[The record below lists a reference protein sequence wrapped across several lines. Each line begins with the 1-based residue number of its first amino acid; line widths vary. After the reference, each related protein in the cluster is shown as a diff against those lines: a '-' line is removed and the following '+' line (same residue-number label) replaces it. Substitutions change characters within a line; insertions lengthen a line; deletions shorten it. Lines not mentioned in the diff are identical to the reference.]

1 MKWLALTATAA
12 LLAACSAAGA
22 SSSVK
27 LGGPLG
33 TMQLQGTV
41 GICGTQITGLKYV
54 LGWELLRNTDSR
66 PVTIT
71 SVKLTHAHNLSL
83 EQARVATIPKGPN
96 LLVGTWHGFH
106 PNFRSSPRIAKEM
119 NTSKPAVRATVPPFS
134 QHGDRENLVLYLQAA
149 PPNGG
154 YSGPVS
160 VTYKDAN
167 GNDHLWIG
175 GSAMSFRPGKACT

>member
-1 MKWLALTATAA
+1 VKWLALTATAA
-12 LLAACSAAGA
+12 LLAACSAGA
-22 SSSVK
+22 SSSVR

-33 TMQLQGTV
+33 TMQSQGTV
-41 GICGTQITGLKYV
+41 GICGSQITGPKYI
-54 LGWELLRNTDSR
+54 LGWELLQNNDSR

-71 SVKLTHAHNLSL
+71 SIELTHAHNLSL
-83 EQARVATIPKGPN
+83 KGARVATIHKGPN

-106 PNFRSSPRIAKEM
+106 PNFRTSPRIAEEM
-119 NTSKPAVRATVPPFS
+119 STSKPAVGATVPPLS
-134 QHGDRENLVLYLQAA
+134 QRGDKENLVLYLQAA

-160 VTYKDAN
+160 VTYKDAD
-167 GNDHLWIG
+167 GHKHLWIG